1 MAPIR
6 DSHELAKPLRVE
18 RDHLRLVKGCSAS
31 LVLASDQGFGNKWA
45 AWKEGKDPSLVSCLG
60 LGDERGENG
69 LGTEE
74 GEAACGPVFLGCVG
88 GQGILWGSQAVSIE
102 QLRAASLDRGQPMRK
117 RP

>member
-45 AWKEGKDPSLVSCLG
+45 AWKEGKAPSLVSCLG

-88 GQGILWGSQAVSIE
+88 GQGILWGS
-102 QLRAASLDRGQPMRK
+102 
-117 RP
+117 